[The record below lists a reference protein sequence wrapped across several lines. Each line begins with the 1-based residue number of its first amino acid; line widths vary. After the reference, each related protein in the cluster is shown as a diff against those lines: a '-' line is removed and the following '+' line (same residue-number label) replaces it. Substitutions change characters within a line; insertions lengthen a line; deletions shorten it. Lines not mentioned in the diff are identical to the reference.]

1 MDTRTLGKLTAPLV
15 RAIQNMLLRGTVA
28 LTTASTKMQTLQV
41 KLLQDDTP
49 LPLEHFEP
57 YGFTSR
63 PKAGA
68 EVVAAF
74 FDGNR
79 SHGVVLVAADRRYRL
94 QTLDDGDVALFDDK
108 GQSIVL
114 GADGI
119 TITGNVKVFG
129 TILAMEGI
137 HGQGNITID
146 GAATITGDANIGG
159 KSFLGHTNGGLHVD

>member
-1 MDTRTLGKLTAPLV
+1 MDARALGKLTAPLA
-15 RAIQNMLLRGTVA
+15 RAIQNMLVRGTVA
-28 LTTASTKMQTLQV
+28 LANGATKMQTLQV
-41 KLLQDDTP
+41 RLLADDTP

-68 EVVAAF
+68 EVLAAF

-94 QTLDDGDVALFDDK
+94 TTLEEGDVAIFDDK
-108 GQSIVL
+108 GQSMVF

-119 TITGNVKVFG
+119 TITGNVKVVG
-129 TILAMEGI
+129 SITATEGI
-137 HGQGNITID
+137 HGQGNIVID
-146 GAATITGDANIGG
+146 GTATITGDATIGT
-159 KSFLGHTNGGLHVD
+159 KSFLGHTNGGYHLD

>member
-1 MDTRTLGKLTAPLV
+1 MDARALGKLTAPLV
-15 RAIQNMLLRGTVA
+15 RAIQNMLMRGTVA
-28 LTTASTKMQTLQV
+28 LTNASSKMQTLQV

-63 PKAGA
+63 PRPGA

-79 SHGVVLVAADRRYRL
+79 SHGVVLIAADRRFRL
-94 QTLDDGDVALFDDK
+94 TTLEEGDVALFDDK

-114 GADGI
+114 GADEI
-119 TITGNVKVFG
+119 TITGNVKVVG
-129 TILAMEGI
+129 SITATEGI
-137 HGQGNITID
+137 HGQGNIVID
-146 GAATITGDANIGG
+146 GTATITGDATIGS

>member
-1 MDTRTLGKLTAPLV
+1 MDARALGKLTAPLA
-15 RAIQNMLLRGTVA
+15 RAIQNMLVRGTVA
-28 LTTASTKMQTLQV
+28 LANGATKMQTLQV
-41 KLLQDDTP
+41 RLLADDTP

-79 SHGVVLVAADRRYRL
+79 SHGVVIVAADRRYRL
-94 QTLDDGDVALFDDK
+94 TTLEEGDVALHDDK
-108 GQSIVL
+108 GQSMVF

-119 TITGNVKVFG
+119 TITGNVKVVGSIFA
-129 TILAMEGI
+129 TEGI
-137 HGQGNITID
+137 NGEGGLT
-146 GAATITGDANIGG
+146 APTATITGDATIGG
-159 KSFLGHTNGGLHVD
+159 KSFLSHTNGGYHLD

>member
-1 MDTRTLGKLTAPLV
+1 MDARALGKLTAPLA
-15 RAIQNMLLRGTVA
+15 RAIQNMLVRGTVA
-28 LTTASTKMQTLQV
+28 LANGATKMQTLQV
-41 KLLQDDTP
+41 KLLADDTP

-63 PKAGA
+63 PKEGA

-79 SHGVVLVAADRRYRL
+79 SHGVVIVAADRRYRL
-94 QTLDDGDVALFDDK
+94 TTLEAGDVALHDDK

-119 TITGNVKVFG
+119 TITGNVKVIG
-129 TILAMEGI
+129 TITATEGI
-137 HGQGNITID
+137 NGQDGVTIIGN
-146 GAATITGDANIGG
+146 ATITGDATIGG
-159 KSFLGHTNGGLHVD
+159 KSFLGHTNGGYHVD